1 MKKVLLTIVLIIGIM
16 LGEFQYIMT
25 HLDIER
31 GNGGTMYVSALGCT
45 ETYHVEGWQEYAYA
59 DYLTNGTTM
68 TVDDVVS
75 RVGCD
80 YFIVK
85 EVDTLAVLNEDVYMD
100 REVVE
105 INICDD
111 TEDTLCLFID
121 LNDNEPQRVRKA

>member
-1 MKKVLLTIVLIIGIM
+1 MKKITKLLCII
-16 LGEFQYIMT
+16 L
-25 HLDIER
+25 
-31 GNGGTMYVSALGCT
+31 ALVCVVVAL
-45 ETYHVEGWQEYAYA
+45 H
-59 DYLTNGTTM
+59 TTSNKEVTTAPQHSM

-75 RVGCD
+75 RTSVP

-121 LNDNEPQRVRKA
+121 LAESETQRVREV

>member
-1 MKKVLLTIVLIIGIM
+1 MKKVTGILCLILALVCVVVALYTTSNKEVTTIV
-16 LGEFQYIMT
+16 E
-25 HLDIER
+25 H
-31 GNGGTMYVSALGCT
+31 S
-45 ETYHVEGWQEYAYA
+45 
-59 DYLTNGTTM
+59 M

-75 RVGCD
+75 RAGCG

-111 TEDTLCLFID
+111 TKDTLCLFID